1 MKTAIRTV
9 PLRLATVSAAALMAA
24 SPALAQQADGAA
36 WVEITNWRAAAAT
49 DGWSAD
55 RALDTDVIGSGGE
68 VVGELEDIIVGPDGR
83 IESVIVEGGGF
94 ADIGDVHAAV
104 PWSEV
109 SMVDPERVEVAVAEE
124 DLDEAERY
132 ENMDDMPPK
141 PMNFR
146 VRELMGDFVT
156 ANGVGY
162 GAVDDV
168 LFDPEGE
175 IVAVVVYP
183 SAAYRRRPVAVP
195 YNATAYDPYGP
206 YFAVPYTSVQLD
218 ELPPYEPEDEEG

>member
-9 PLRLATVSAAALMAA
+9 PCRLATVSAAALMTA
-24 SPALAQQADGAA
+24 STALAQDSDDAA
-36 WVEITNWRAAAAT
+36 WVEITDWRAAAAT

-55 RALDTDVIGSGGE
+55 RALDSDVMGSGGE
-68 VVGELEDIIVGPDGR
+68 EIGELEDIIVGPDGR

-94 ADIGDVHAAV
+94 IDIGDVHAAV

-109 SMVDPERVEVAVAEE
+109 IVIGPERVEVDVAEE
-124 DLDEAERY
+124 DLDDAERY
-132 ENMDDMPPK
+132 KQMDDMPAK

-156 ANGVGY
+156 ADGVGY

-168 LFDPEGE
+168 IFDAEGE
-175 IVAVVVYP
+175 IVSVVVYP

-195 YNATAYDPYGP
+195 YNASAYDPYGP
-206 YFAVPYTSVQLD
+206 YYALPYTTVELD
-218 ELPPYEPEDEEG
+218 ELPPYEAEDEGE